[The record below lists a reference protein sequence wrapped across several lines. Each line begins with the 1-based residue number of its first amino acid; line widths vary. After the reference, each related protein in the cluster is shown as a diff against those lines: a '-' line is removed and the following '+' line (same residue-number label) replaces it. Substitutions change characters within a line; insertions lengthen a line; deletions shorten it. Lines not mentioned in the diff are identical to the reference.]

1 MLFLVKKLIVIF
13 APMFKNETLRKL
25 SAALMVSVYLFVALG
40 SAKFHHHSHGFSG
53 KSGFEKQY
61 TPSAD
66 WADAKDCLACHFV
79 SIKAMSLPSSF
90 EFKTLI
96 FQGQSEEKTPYLSRK
111 SSSEKTY
118 FRLRG
123 PPQIV

>member
-1 MLFLVKKLIVIF
+1 MVKKLIVIF

-66 WADAKDCLACHFV
+66 WADAKDCLACHLF

-96 FQGQSEEKTPYLSRK
+96 FQGQSEEKTPYFQENHHQRK
-111 SSSEKTY
+111 LISDSEA
-118 FRLRG
+118 RLR
-123 PPQIV
+123 